1 MTAIMLAGAVA
12 GLGVYLLVKVF
23 VQPKPGVAATLAR
36 LDSGR
41 RGAMPLTTSGAAT
54 DGRLGGIERARLSVG
69 SRLEAEAT
77 ARGWNFARVRTDLAI
92 MNRPFAVHL
101 GTKVLLGLGAL
112 VWLPLMAGVLA
123 FAGIGFGT
131 TTPAALTLAGAVFAF
146 FIPDFALRS
155 EAEERRRDFR
165 HVVGSFLDLVAMN
178 LAGGRGLPE
187 ALMTASTVGDHWAM
201 ARIRQAL
208 SNARVVGITPWE
220 GVSRLGKELGV
231 EELRDLASALA
242 LAGDEGAKIRQ
253 SLMARAESMRRKELA
268 DVEGQA
274 GERSQSMLVAQLLI
288 CASFLLFLAYPATSQ
303 IMNT

>member
-1 MTAIMLAGAVA
+1 MIMLAGALA
-12 GLGVYLLVKVF
+12 GLGVFLLVKVF

-36 LDSGR
+36 LDGGR
-41 RGAMPLTTSGAAT
+41 RGATQLTASAT
-54 DGRLGGIERARLSVG
+54 APVGRLGGIERAGLSIG
-69 SRLEAEAT
+69 SRLEAEAA
-77 ARGWNFARVRTDLAI
+77 ARGWTFDKVRADLAI

-101 GTKVLLGLGAL
+101 GTKVLLAVGAL
-112 VWLPLMAGVLA
+112 VWLPLMAVVLSL
-123 FAGIGFGT
+123 AGIGFGT
-131 TTPAALTLAGAVFAF
+131 TTPAAVTLAGAVFAF
-146 FIPDFALRS
+146 FIPDLALRG

-187 ALMTASTVGDHWAM
+187 ALMAASTIGDHWAM

-220 GVSRLGKELGV
+220 GVSQLGRELGV

-242 LAGDEGAKIRQ
+242 LAGDEGAKIRH

-303 IMNT
+303 ILSS